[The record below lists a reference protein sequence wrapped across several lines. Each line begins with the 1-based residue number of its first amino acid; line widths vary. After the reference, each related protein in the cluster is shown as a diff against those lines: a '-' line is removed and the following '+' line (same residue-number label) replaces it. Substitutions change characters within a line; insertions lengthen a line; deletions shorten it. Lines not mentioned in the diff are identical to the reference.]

1 MPMYAYKGMTA
12 AGKSVSATAESENP
26 RALKAS
32 LRREGIFLTELKETR
47 QRKNNEPQTA
57 MSRWAKFS
65 ERVSTQELAT
75 ATRQLSTLIGAGI
88 PLVDSLIALIDQVDN
103 PAFKSVWS
111 DVKQRVNEGTN
122 FADALS
128 MHPRVFS
135 GLYVN
140 MIRAGESSGAFE
152 VVLNRLADF
161 TESQA
166 ELRSKLMGTMM
177 YPIIMMFMAML
188 VVTILFVF
196 VIPKIAKIFESQK
209 VSLPTPTRLL
219 IGLSSIMRNYGVLL
233 IALLIGGAIFFRRWM
248 QSEKGKPKWDKFVLK
263 IPFFGELVRMIAVT
277 RLTRTLST
285 LLGSGVPLLTA
296 FDIVKNV
303 VQNDVLS
310 KVIENARESVKEGES
325 IAAPLK
331 RSGQFPPIMTHM
343 IAIGEKSGELE
354 SMLAQVAKSYEVQ
367 VNARLQAATSIL
379 EPIMIVVMG
388 VVVAFI
394 VFSILMPMMQI
405 SSFA

>member
-47 QRKNNEPQTA
+47 QHKNNEPQTA
-57 MSRWAKFS
+57 LTRWAKLR

-88 PLVDSLIALIDQVDN
+88 PLVDALIALIDQVDN
-103 PAFKSVWS
+103 PVFKSIWS

-177 YPIIMMFMAML
+177 YPVIMMFMAMV